1 MQLRHAAS
9 TDTGRSRD
17 HNEDTYVVEPNPT
30 QREMGALFLICDG
43 MGGAAAGEVASDLAA
58 KTISTHYYSLPGH
71 DPGAALQTSFLEAN
85 RRVWQEGRGK
95 MGTTGVAAL
104 FLDDSAVLAN
114 VGDSRAYLLRA
125 GAITQLTE
133 DHSFVAEQVSAG
145 VLTDDEAKHSS
156 YRHVITRVLG
166 NRADVEI
173 DLFQTR
179 LDPGDRVL
187 LCSDG
192 LYAVV
197 ETNEMIDIAGSGSL
211 QERVDA
217 LIELANERGGPDN
230 ITTVLVEIVEVQPG
244 PSITLPA
251 PAKRTTGSRSAHPPK
266 RGTERLPASPAGASA
281 AGSAASTPRPRG
293 NAAPPPPVA
302 RPRRG
307 PLLGLLLMTLLALV
321 LLGGAGYAF
330 MTGAINLTVTP
341 TAVPAPTLTPI
352 GSSLTAPDSTAT
364 SAPTLVPTSSSGA
377 DPAATA
383 SPLRPAP

>member
-17 HNEDTYVVEPNPT
+17 HNEDTYVVEPNPP
-30 QREMGALFLICDG
+30 QPELGALFLICDG

-58 KTISTHYYSLPGH
+58 KTIITHYYAMPGH

-104 FLDDSAVLAN
+104 FLDNAAVVAN

-125 GAITQLTE
+125 GVITQLTE
-133 DHSFVAEQVSAG
+133 DHTFVAEQVSAG
-145 VLTDDEAKHSS
+145 VLTDDEAKQSS
-156 YRHVITRVLG
+156 YRHVITRALG
-166 NRADVEI
+166 HRAEVEI

-179 LDPGDRVL
+179 LEPADRVL

-192 LYAVV
+192 LYGVV
-197 ETNEMIDIAGSGSL
+197 EANEMLDIAGSGPL

-217 LIELANERGGPDN
+217 LITLANERGGPDN
-230 ITTVLVEIVEVQPG
+230 ITTVLIEVVEVQPG

-251 PAKRTTGSRSAHPPK
+251 PAKRTTGSRPARQPK
-266 RGTERLPASPAGASA
+266 RGTERLPVSPAGASA
-281 AGSAASTPRPRG
+281 AGPAASTPRPHR
-293 NAAPPPPVA
+293 ATAPPPPVA
-302 RPRRG
+302 RPRRA
-307 PLLGLLLMTLLALV
+307 PLLGLLLMTVLALV

-330 MTGAINLTVTP
+330 MTGAINFTVTP
-341 TAVPAPTLTPI
+341 TAVPAPTLTPL
-352 GSSLTAPDSTAT
+352 GSSLSAPDSTAT
-364 SAPTLVPTSSSGA
+364 SAPTLVPTSSSAA
-377 DPAATA
+377 DPPTTA
-383 SPLRPAP
+383 SPLSPAP